1 MLQSHHLFAESY
13 GWLVLH
19 PKWVGRIQGFLFSM
33 GVVMLGAVVLQLVIG
48 ADARSHTHE
57 AALHGKETAEKTA
70 VYIYEQFQDE
80 KTRAAFAELPAQ
92 F

>member
-19 PKWVGRIQGFLFSM
+19 PKWVGRIQGVLFSM

-57 AALHGKETAEKTA
+57 AAAQNREVAAETA
-70 VYIYEQFQDE
+70 VYIFQQFQDE
-80 KTRAAFAELPAQ
+80 KTRAAFAELPEQ